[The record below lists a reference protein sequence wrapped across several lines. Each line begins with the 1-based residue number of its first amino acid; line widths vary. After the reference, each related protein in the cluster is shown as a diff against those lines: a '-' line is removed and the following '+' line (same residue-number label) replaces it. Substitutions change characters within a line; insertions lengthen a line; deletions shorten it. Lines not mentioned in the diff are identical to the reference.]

1 MKLTR
6 SFRRTRQTIYR
17 GLMLMLAVAMAI
29 TSQMSLAEQGKSE
42 KRVAIVTDTSTHL
55 GPWVARELAQRN
67 HNLVIGT
74 PAEGLAEELRAM
86 GAEVEVVTGVEDL
99 TDPASIKKL
108 VQAAVKRFGGF
119 DAAMIRSGMH
129 LTGDIFQATPEDMQA
144 SFEGNTMSVFYALQE
159 ILPVLVKQGRGGQ
172 VVINTSATGERPF
185 DIVLAYSVM
194 RAAANMLVRTA
205 AMSVAEHGITVN
217 ATGTNFIDYPGFRDT
232 AGVGDPKVMEEFVS
246 IIPMHRLGKPE
257 EAAHFA
263 ASLLDGKNMFQTGN
277 FFPISGGYNND

>member
-159 ILPVLVKQGRGGQ
+159 ILSVLVKQGRGGAVGYQ
-172 VVINTSATGERPF
+172 HPRDRRPTLRYRF
-185 DIVLAYSVM
+185 RKQRKARPGQYAGQNGCDVGRGAWDY
-194 RAAANMLVRTA
+194 RQC
-205 AMSVAEHGITVN
+205 HGN
-217 ATGTNFIDYPGFRDT
+217 QFY
-232 AGVGDPKVMEEFVS
+232 
-246 IIPMHRLGKPE
+246 RL
-257 EAAHFA
+257 
-263 ASLLDGKNMFQTGN
+263 
-277 FFPISGGYNND
+277 SGL